1 MTMTAQPT
9 AEPTPKRSPGRPRNR
24 PPDAQ
29 RAEIIV
35 AARQVFA
42 EHDYTGT
49 TIELVART
57 AGVAR
62 PAVYEFFA
70 NKEELFV
77 AVAEDAGRRIA
88 DYYAAGPG
96 VTLGKDLRGYLRAV
110 IGMLFDFIEEH
121 PDIAT
126 VVRLIDQGAVAQVT
140 QGGLNV
146 RREIERGVSGLIE
159 DGFAPLGG
167 LPSEAARVLAAAT
180 QALVEEVGFRQPGE
194 AGWEKERT
202 VELLTTFMLGGLLQV
217 TRERDRFTD
226 F

>member
-1 MTMTAQPT
+1 MTAQPT

-24 PPDAQ
+24 PPDEQ

-121 PDIAT
+121 P
-126 VVRLIDQGAVAQVT
+126 
-140 QGGLNV
+140 
-146 RREIERGVSGLIE
+146 
-159 DGFAPLGG
+159 
-167 LPSEAARVLAAAT
+167 
-180 QALVEEVGFRQPGE
+180 
-194 AGWEKERT
+194 
-202 VELLTTFMLGGLLQV
+202 
-217 TRERDRFTD
+217 
-226 F
+226 